1 MKQTLIQP
9 ARPVPGS
16 PRRPPVPSLPPF
28 ARLALPLALAVS
40 LALAA
45 CACSPGEGG
54 TRGATNAPSPHAV
67 KPAPPARP
75 DPAAPHRARARAIAE
90 TLGDA
95 DLVGQLLMVGV
106 DGTGS
111 LPRSSRSLLETA
123 RPGAVVLFGFNADA
137 GPLALGRFLGELQDA
152 AAFLPAPILAAID
165 HEGGAVQRFK
175 SGVTRLPWA
184 AELGAKGSAAA
195 EAAGRIA
202 GSELRALGVALNLA
216 PVVESSG
223 AGQSSFL
230 GRRAFSADPAESGKL
245 AGAFASG
252 LASAGVGAVLKHWPG
267 SSELD
272 PHLGLPTLDAATG
285 ELAARYER
293 PFADAFAA
301 GPAAVMLSHVM
312 LPSIDPVSPV
322 TWSKAAIARLRAAGF
337 RGLVLTDDV
346 AMKASLELLPAGEAA
361 LAAVAA
367 GADLVM
373 VSGGPYTAEVV
384 ATLRAALA
392 DGRLPRERAVEA
404 CANALAWK
412 FALELETER
421 DAAVREAR
429 LASFPDLVASH
440 AGLLD

>member
-1 MKQTLIQP
+1 
-9 ARPVPGS
+9 
-16 PRRPPVPSLPPF
+16 
-28 ARLALPLALAVS
+28 
-40 LALAA
+40 
-45 CACSPGEGG
+45 
-54 TRGATNAPSPHAV
+54 
-67 KPAPPARP
+67 
-75 DPAAPHRARARAIAE
+75 
-90 TLGDA
+90 
-95 DLVGQLLMVGV
+95 
-106 DGTGS
+106 
-111 LPRSSRSLLETA
+111 
-123 RPGAVVLFGFNADA
+123 
-137 GPLALGRFLGELQDA
+137 
-152 AAFLPAPILAAID
+152 
-165 HEGGAVQRFK
+165 
-175 SGVTRLPWA
+175 
-184 AELGAKGSAAA
+184 
-195 EAAGRIA
+195 
-202 GSELRALGVALNLA
+202 
-216 PVVESSG
+216 
-223 AGQSSFL
+223 
-230 GRRAFSADPAESGKL
+230 
-245 AGAFASG
+245 
-252 LASAGVGAVLKHWPG
+252 
-267 SSELD
+267 
-272 PHLGLPTLDAATG
+272 
-285 ELAARYER
+285 
-293 PFADAFAA
+293 
-301 GPAAVMLSHVM
+301 MLSHVM